1 MMTRDPILDAILR
14 GQAEVEAEYLFL
26 DRLGNLLDTQTQPN
40 LMAAREAA
48 LKLAADYETEVIA
61 AVRAFSVDPTCEG
74 TAPC

>member
-1 MMTRDPILDAILR
+1 MMMRDPILGAILS

-48 LKLAADYETEVIA
+48 ARLAADYETEGIV
-61 AVRAFSVDPTCEG
+61 AVRAFSVDPACEG